1 MCISSYKIS
10 LDSYDFFLVPTHFN
24 PMMSLYMDNSV
35 SPLKAVDWR
44 LESWLPAS
52 SSALKVSCPRLA
64 LVISSN
70 LGREFIDWEG
80 LAHDLVL
87 GPGYHADHTY
97 NLLYLERSSCRLLLR
112 DVSHVHTVCVESSL
126 AKRKKTEKQT
136 NSKQLQYQPTQIL
149 TIKKKHTHTIPKG

>member
-1 MCISSYKIS
+1 MIS
-10 LDSYDFFLVPTHFN
+10 LPTV
-24 PMMSLYMDNSV
+24 SLLCSG
-35 SPLKAVDWR
+35 LK
-44 LESWLPAS
+44 SWLPAS
-52 SSALKVSCPRLA
+52 FSALKVSCLRLA

-136 NSKQLQYQPTQIL
+136 NSKQLQHQPTQIL
-149 TIKKKHTHTIPKG
+149 TIKKKAHTHTQHQKGKQKTANNVLYWLPIIC